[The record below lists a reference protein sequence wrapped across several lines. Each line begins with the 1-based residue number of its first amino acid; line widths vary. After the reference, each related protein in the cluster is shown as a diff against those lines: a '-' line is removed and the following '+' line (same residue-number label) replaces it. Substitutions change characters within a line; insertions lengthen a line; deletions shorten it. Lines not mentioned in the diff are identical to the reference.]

1 MISTD
6 PDGNLEVRV
15 EVLEEL
21 RDLDRTCVVIAI
33 AGLYRTGKSYL
44 MNRLAGYREGE

>member
-1 MISTD
+1 MK
-6 PDGNLEVRV
+6 
-15 EVLEEL
+15 VLEEL

-44 MNRLAGYREGE
+44 MNRLAGCPKGE